1 MVPVARR
8 VLIFAA
14 LALAAGPP
22 ERKPEIPA
30 LVQQLGG
37 DTFVGRNEASRRLA
51 QIGAPALPDLRLA
64 MSSPDPEIRRRA
76 RRLVNSIEKNVY
88 AEVRQFRGT
97 SGSVNAVAFSPDGKR
112 AASGDGS
119 HVRLWEVAT
128 GKELL
133 KDDTHRDRVMAVAFS
148 PDGKYLASGSE
159 DRKVLLYD
167 AATLRVLHTF
177 RTHRADV
184 RAVAF
189 TPDGKRLLS
198 ADLSGGI
205 YVWSVPD
212 GKRVDKLSNNG
223 LSHVLSVVPISD
235 KHVLICPTS
244 DNSAWIRAI
253 NPFDATV
260 YKFGG
265 HTGKVT
271 ATAVTRDGKRMLTAS
286 QDHTL
291 IHWNMTTHKSTLVLR
306 GHTAPVCCVAVSP
319 DGKLAVSGG
328 ADKELRLWDLVAG
341 RAIRGL
347 PGHTSTIW
355 SVAVSPDGKYALSG
369 GADGTM
375 RLWSLGR

>member
-1 MVPVARR
+1 MVPVACRA
-8 VLIFAA
+8 LIVAA

-22 ERKPEIPA
+22 PRSEIPA

-37 DTFVGRNEASRRLA
+37 DTFAGRNDASRRLA
-51 QIGAPALPDLRLA
+51 QIGAAALPELRLA

-112 AASGDGS
+112 AASGDSS
-119 HVRLWEVAT
+119 HVRVWEVAT

-148 PDGKYLASGSE
+148 ADGKYLASGSE

-198 ADLSGGI
+198 ADLNGGI
-205 YVWSVPD
+205 YVWSVPGGERLYKLPND
-212 GKRVDKLSNNG
+212 GLG
-223 LSHVLSVVPISD
+223 HVFSVVPIDD
-235 KHVLICPTS
+235 KNVLVCPTN
-244 DNSAWIRAI
+244 DNTAILRAI
-253 NPFDATV
+253 DPKDAAV
-260 YKFGG
+260 HKLAE
-265 HTGKVT
+265 HTGKVIG
-271 ATAVTRDGKRMLTAS
+271 AAVSRDGKHLLTAS

-291 IHWNMTTHKSTLVLR
+291 IRWNLATRKSTLLLR
-306 GHTAPVCCVAVSP
+306 GHTAPICSVAIAP

>member
-1 MVPVARR
+1 MRPIARR
-8 VLIFAA
+8 ALIVVA

-22 ERKPEIPA
+22 PRSEVPA
-30 LVQQLGG
+30 LIHQLGG
-37 DTFVGRNEASRRLA
+37 DTFAGRNDASRRLA
-51 QIGAPALPDLRLA
+51 QIGGPALPELRLA
-64 MSSPDPEIRRRA
+64 MTSPDPEIRRRA
-76 RRLVNSIEKNVY
+76 KRLVNSIEKNVY
-88 AEVRQFRGT
+88 AEVRQFRGH

-148 PDGKYLASGSE
+148 PDGKYLATGSE
-159 DRKVLLYD
+159 DRKALLYD

-189 TPDGKRLLS
+189 AFDGKRLIS
-198 ADLSGGI
+198 ADLNGGI
-205 YVWSVPD
+205 YLWSVPEGKPLGKLPND
-212 GKRVDKLSNNG
+212 GLG
-223 LSHVLSVVPISD
+223 HVLSVVPLDD
-235 KHVLICPTS
+235 KNVLVCPTN
-244 DNSAWIRAI
+244 DNTAVLRAI
-253 NPFDATV
+253 DPKDAAV
-260 YKFGG
+260 YTFAQ
-265 HTGKVT
+265 HTGKVVGS
-271 ATAVTRDGKRMLTAS
+271 AVTRDGKHLLTAS

-291 IHWNMTTHKSTLVLR
+291 IRWSLVTRKSTLVLR
-306 GHTAPVCCVAVSP
+306 GHTAPVCCVAVAP
-319 DGKLAVSGG
+319 DGKLAISGG